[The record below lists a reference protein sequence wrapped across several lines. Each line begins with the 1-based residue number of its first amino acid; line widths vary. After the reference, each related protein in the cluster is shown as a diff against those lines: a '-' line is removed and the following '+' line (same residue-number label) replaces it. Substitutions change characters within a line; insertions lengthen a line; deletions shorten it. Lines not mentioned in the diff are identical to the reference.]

1 MENCIIGK
9 NVMQHK
15 QKRLIGIKIM
25 MELNI

>member
-1 MENCIIGK
+1 MENYITGK

-15 QKRLIGIKIM
+15 QKLLIGIKIM